1 MAYDSSIVGL
11 CSRALALIGEP
22 AITSLSPT
30 TTAAEEVCNLLY
42 ADTLEA
48 ALVCHPWRFTCKKAK
63 CSERTYD
70 FTWVDSS
77 LFIIIQT
84 HAFLVG
90 DVVKFTAGA
99 GTLPTTLS
107 ANTKYYVVDI
117 DVSGIKVSLTPPGPD
132 QVAILANVPQGGV
145 GVSSVKR
152 VPLDTWSNALDMP
165 DDILK
170 PIHVDV
176 GDFEIYRGKVIYS
189 NHSSLI
195 LDYQYKVTELDLPPW
210 FVSYFT
216 YKLASEFA
224 IAITEQTTRAQAMR
238 ELAEAEL
245 RRAKHIDSRQRTQV
259 AIMDDAGFV
268 TSRYGGYQP
277 YSERW
282 W

>member
-30 TTAAEEVCNLLY
+30 TSAAEEVSNLLY
-42 ADTLEA
+42 ADTFEA
-48 ALVCHPWRFTCKKAK
+48 ALVCHPWRFSVKKAK
-63 CSERTYD
+63 CSERSYD
-70 FTWVDSS
+70 FTWPGSGAAISVTAHV
-77 LFIIIQT
+77 L
-84 HAFLVG
+84 ANG

-107 ANTKYYVVDI
+107 ANTKYYVVNKGTDSI
-117 DVSGIKVSLTPPGPD
+117 QVSLTPPGPD
-132 QVAILANVPQGGV
+132 QVAITV
-145 GVSSVKR
+145 GTGSGTSSVKR

-176 GDFEIYRGKVIYS
+176 GDFEIYRGKIIYS

-195 LDYQYKVTELDLPPW
+195 LDYQYKVNELDLPPW
-210 FVSYFT
+210 FVSYLT

-224 IAITEQTTRAQAMR
+224 VAITEQTTRAQAMR